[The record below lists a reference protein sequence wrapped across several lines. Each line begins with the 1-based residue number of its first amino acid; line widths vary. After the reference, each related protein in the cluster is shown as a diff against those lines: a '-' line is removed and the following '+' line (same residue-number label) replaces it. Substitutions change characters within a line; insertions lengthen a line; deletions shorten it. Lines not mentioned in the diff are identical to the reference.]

1 MSNYLA
7 IATVTE
13 TLRQLLDGTVGV
25 DLSGAKVTLG
35 RPNGVGTGGSSAE
48 PTINLYLY
56 QVTPNAALRNAD
68 LPTRGAD
75 GSLRQRPR
83 VALDLHYLVSFYGD
97 EGECV
102 PQRLLGSAVR
112 TFHAQSVLTR
122 QMIQDALAH
131 TSFTFLAASNLA
143 EEVEL
148 VKFTPLSLSL
158 EELSKLW
165 SVFFQTPYAL
175 SVAYQ
180 GTVVLIESDD
190 TPQTALPV
198 RERNLY
204 VLPFRQPV
212 IEEVRSKNGANAPI
226 VAGDTVVIRGT
237 QLQGA
242 VTTLRIGSVE
252 VSPAP
257 LDVSNME
264 IRVTLAEPPFPADA
278 LRAGVQGVQVVHQ
291 LLMGTPPVPHRGVE
305 SNVVAFVI
313 RPTIT
318 PVGTPSSTSLQIQVN
333 PEAKKGQ
340 RVALL
345 LNEQI
350 STTPAAY
357 TFAIE
362 PVPGDIAVVTIPISG
377 VQPGNYFLR
386 LQVDGAESMVDLDP
400 ASPTYGPTVTIP

>member
-112 TFHAQSVLTR
+112 TFHAKSVLTR

-190 TPQTALPV
+190 TPQAALPV
-198 RERNLY
+198 RERNVY
-204 VLPFRQPV
+204 AIPFKFPA
-212 IEEVRSKNGANAPI
+212 IEAIASQDGEDRPI
-226 VAGDTVVIRGT
+226 VASSTLVVTGK
-237 QLQGA
+237 QLQGD
-242 VTTLRIGSVE
+242 VTLILLGGIERT
-252 VSPAP
+252 P
-257 LDVSNME
+257 LTVSN
-264 IRVTLAEPPFPADA
+264 TQLAVPVSSD
-278 LRAGVQGVQVVHQ
+278 LRAGVQGLQVLHQ
-291 LLMGTPPVPHRGVE
+291 IMIGTPAAPHRGVQ
-305 SNVVAFVI
+305 SNVAAFVLRPEI
-313 RPTIT
+313 TSVSASSTQVTVVVTPTI
-318 PVGTPSSTSLQIQVN
+318 GMD
-333 PEAKKGQ
+333 Q
-340 RVALL
+340 RVTVL
-345 LNEQI
+345 LNERT
-350 STTPAAY
+350 STDPAAY
-357 TFAIE
+357 TFNAPARPADAHSI
-362 PVPGDIAVVTIPISG
+362 DIPISG
-377 VQPGNYFLR
+377 VRAAEYFVR
-386 LQVDGAESMVDLDP
+386 IQVDGAESILDVDTT
-400 ASPTYGPTVTIP
+400 SPTFGPTVTIP